1 MNTINEK
8 LKLDKCDVDDDDD
21 DDDDKYGNDYAY
33 PFEC

>member
-21 DDDDKYGNDYAY
+21 DDDKYDNDYAY

>member
-1 MNTINEK
+1 MNAINEK

-21 DDDDKYGNDYAY
+21 DDDKYGNDYAY

>member
-21 DDDDKYGNDYAY
+21 DDDDKYDNDYAY